1 MATSNK
7 NIRAFADA
15 NVLFSGAAFPRWSY
29 EVLRHAAA
37 DDFKLV
43 LCPLVIN
50 QARKNLQKRFPR
62 HVENLEKLLRLI
74 DYELISDPTP
84 EEVKANHDL
93 VRDLSDVA
101 VALAAIASKADYLIS
116 EDKDFTVQDE
126 TTRELRNHL
135 KIRLTGTF
143 LREVMGWSSEELEEI
158 HKRTWDNMPNEEE

>member
-1 MATSNK
+1 M
-7 NIRAFADA
+7 
-15 NVLFSGAAFPRWSY
+15 
-29 EVLRHAAA
+29 
-37 DDFKLV
+37 
-43 LCPLVIN
+43 
-50 QARKNLQKRFPR
+50 
-62 HVENLEKLLRLI
+62 EKLLRLI